1 MEITFWAMF
10 NQMLG
15 LFALLLI
22 GYSMN
27 RLGLLPDHTEE
38 VVSKLVTQLFLPAL
52 TIYTFMDQCT
62 VENLRTYGSWVL
74 YGIIFLGAS
83 MLLAV
88 LLAKLMAGKNHYLE
102 GIYRYVLAFP
112 NTGGVGTPVVLALFG
127 TAGLF
132 QYQLF
137 QLLNGIATY
146 GWGIVQMIP
155 NPPAR
160 KWTDHL
166 KNICNPAF
174 VSTVIGAILGLT
186 GAARFLPP
194 VVPTTLKS
202 IGGAYSVMAML
213 LVGFVLGDYKVKEMV
228 SGRPFYMVSFLRL
241 LAIPCLYLT
250 VLHLLHAPQMLCV
263 MTCLVYACPCG
274 MNTVVYPAAY
284 GQDTRPGASMILIS
298 SALSMVTIP
307 CIYMLL

>member
-1 MEITFWAMF
+1 MEITFGAML

-27 RLGLLPDHTEE
+27 RLGLLPEHTED
-38 VVSKLVTQLFLPAL
+38 VLSKLVTQLFLPAL

-62 VENLRTYGSWVL
+62 VENLRTYGTWVL
-74 YGIIFLGAS
+74 YGTMFMLAS
-83 MLLAV
+83 MLLAI
-88 LLAKLMAGKNHYLE
+88 LLARLMAGKNTYLE
-102 GIYRYVLAFP
+102 GIYRYALAFP

-132 QYQLF
+132 QYQLY

-146 GWGIVQMIP
+146 GWGIAQMIP

-160 KWTDHL
+160 RWTDHL
-166 KNICNPAF
+166 KNICTPVF
-174 VSTVIGAILGLT
+174 ISTLIGAVLGLT
-186 GAARFLPP
+186 GAARYLPSVIP
-194 VVPTTLKS
+194 STLQS
-202 IGGAYSVMAML
+202 IGGAYSVLAML
-213 LVGFVLGDYKVKEMV
+213 LVGFVLGDYKVKEMI
-228 SGRPFYMVSFLRL
+228 SGRPFYLVSFLRL
-241 LAIPCLYLT
+241 LVIPCLYLA

-298 SALSMVTIP
+298 STLSMVTIP
-307 CIYMLL
+307 CMCMLL

>member
-10 NQMLG
+10 NQMTG

-27 RLGLLPDHTEE
+27 RLGLLPEHTEE
-38 VVSKLVTQLFLPAL
+38 VLSRLVTKLFLPAL
-52 TIYTFMDQCT
+52 TIYTFMEECT
-62 VENLRTYGSWVL
+62 VENLRTYGSWVV
-74 YGIIFLGAS
+74 YGTMFVGAS
-83 MLLAV
+83 ILLAI
-88 LLAKLMAGKNHYLE
+88 LLAKLMARKNSYLE

-160 KWTDHL
+160 KWTDHV
-166 KNICNPAF
+166 KNICNPVF
-174 VSTVIGAILGLT
+174 VSTAIGAVLGLT
-186 GAARFLPP
+186 GAIRYLPP
-194 VVPTTLKS
+194 VVPSTLQT
-202 IGGAYSVMAML
+202 IGGAYSVLAML
-213 LVGFVLGDYKVKEMV
+213 LVGFVLGDYQVKDMV
-228 SGRPFYMVSFLRL
+228 NGRPFYVVSLLRL
-241 LAIPCLYLT
+241 LAIPCLYLA
-250 VLHLLHAPQMLCV
+250 VLRLLHAPHMLCV